1 MNRVA
6 LLKELVSMIAAIQRH
21 HPLRI
26 AIDGVDG
33 AGKTRLADELVEP
46 LRNLNRRVI
55 RASVDGFHN
64 PASIRYRQ
72 GALSPRGYFLD
83 SFNYEALRTNLLDPL
98 GPGGSCQYR
107 TRIFDHKTDSEK
119 IAPLETAESGDV
131 LLFDGIFLQ
140 RDELQGCWDVV
151 IWVEAVFEL
160 TVERTLARDL
170 GRESEHDLNSS
181 QLAEKYIKR
190 YVPGQKIYIEECR
203 PRENAHVVVKN
214 GDLLNPELDPG
225 SAG

>member
-1 MNRVA
+1 MKREVLA
-6 LLKELVSMIAAIQRH
+6 DKLVSMIAAIQRD
-21 HPLRI
+21 HPLRVG
-26 AIDGVDG
+26 IDGVDG
-33 AGKTRLADELVEP
+33 VGKTTLADELVGP

-72 GALSPRGYFLD
+72 GPLSPRGYFLD
-83 SFNYEALRTNLLDPL
+83 SFNYEALRTNLLEPL
-98 GPGGSCQYR
+98 GPGGSGLYR
-107 TRIFDHKTDSEK
+107 TRVFDHRTDSE
-119 IAPLETAESGDV
+119 ITAPYQKAESGDI

-140 RDELQGCWDVV
+140 RDELQGCWDFV
-151 IWVEAVFEL
+151 IWVEADFE
-160 TVERTLARDL
+160 TTIERALARDSS
-170 GRESEHDLNSS
+170 GAPEPEFDSS

-190 YVPGQKIYIEECR
+190 YVPGQKLYIEECR

-214 GDLLNPELDPG
+214 GDLLNPELEPG

>member
-1 MNRVA
+1 MKREVLA
-6 LLKELVSMIAAIQRH
+6 DKLVSMIAAIQRD
-21 HPLRI
+21 HPLRVG
-26 AIDGVDG
+26 IDGVDG
-33 AGKTRLADELVEP
+33 VGKTTLADELVGP

-72 GALSPRGYFLD
+72 GPLSPRGYFLD
-83 SFNYEALRTNLLDPL
+83 SFNYEALRTDLLNPL
-98 GPGGSCQYR
+98 GPNGSRLYR
-107 TRIFDHKTDSEK
+107 TRVFDHRTDSEV
-119 IAPLETAESGDV
+119 IAQYERAEAGDV

-140 RDELQGCWDVV
+140 RDELQGCWDFV
-151 IWVEAVFEL
+151 IWVEADFE
-160 TVERTLARDL
+160 TTIERALARDSS
-170 GRESEHDLNSS
+170 GAPEPEFDSS

-190 YVPGQKIYIEECR
+190 YVPGQKLYIEECR

-214 GDLLNPELDPG
+214 GDLLNPELEPG